1 MDKKE
6 ILLLNELARRIKL
19 LELSVDKIIKQLS
32 LGSEVK
38 EGQ

>member
-19 LELSVDKIIKQLS
+19 LELSVDKIIKQIALTS
-32 LGSEVK
+32 KVK
-38 EGQ
+38 EEQ

>member
-19 LELSVDKIIKQLS
+19 LELSVDKIIKQLA

-38 EGQ
+38 EKQ

>member
-19 LELSVDKIIKQLS
+19 LELSVDKIIKQLA
-32 LGSEVK
+32 LTSEVK
-38 EGQ
+38 EKQ

>member
-19 LELSVDKIIKQLS
+19 LELSVDKIIKQLAS
-32 LGSEVK
+32 TSKVK
-38 EGQ
+38 EEQ

>member
-19 LELSVDKIIKQLS
+19 LELSVDKIIKQLA